1 VSIPTSKKKQP
12 ISHPLK
18 TLEIPMPF
26 YHKLGEIPHKRHVQF
41 KKPAGRLY
49 RKELMGLEGVLGM
62 RSLFFVLSIFL
73 MLVMSACNLPNASSG
88 LSINDQAATIV
99 AMTLQAAQAVEN
111 TPTTQTIL
119 NTPTAISIVTKSGGP
134 AKLTVT
140 DNTNCRS
147 GPGTNYS
154 KVTTIPGSTTV
165 TIVARYA
172 TGDFWI
178 VTPAD
183 GLANCWVQAG
193 LGTVTGDTTILPR
206 VTPVPSENKNAPAR
220 PGSLYYEYSCPFGN
234 LSTVLTWADNA
245 DNETGYRVYRDNQQ
259 IVELP
264 ANSKTYTDDTTII
277 VGTSI
282 NYSVEAFNEVGASEQ
297 RTISFKCQ

>member
-1 VSIPTSKKKQP
+1 
-12 ISHPLK
+12 
-18 TLEIPMPF
+18 MPF
-26 YHKLGEIPHKRHVQF
+26 YHKLGEIPHKCHVQF
-41 KKPAGRLY
+41 KKPGGKFH
-49 RKELMGLEGVLGM
+49 RKELMGLEGVLEM
-62 RSLFFVLSIFL
+62 RSLFFISSIFL
-73 MLVMSACNLPNASSG
+73 MFAISACNLPSVSSG
-88 LSINDQAATIV
+88 PSINDQAATIV

-111 TPTTQTIL
+111 TPTAQTIL
-119 NTPTAISIVTKSGGP
+119 NTPTAISIVTKSSP
-134 AKLTVT
+134 ASFTAT
-140 DNTNCRS
+140 ENTNCRS
-147 GPGTNYS
+147 GPGKNYARL
-154 KVTTIPGSTTV
+154 TTIPGGTTV

-172 TGDFWI
+172 SGSFLV
-178 VTPAD
+178 VTPPD
-183 GLANCWVQAG
+183 GSGNCWVDST
-193 LGTVTGDTTILPR
+193 LGTVKGDTATLPE
-206 VTPVPSENKNAPAR
+206 VTPVPSENKDMPER

-282 NYSVEAFNEVGASEQ
+282 NYSVEAFNEAGASEQ